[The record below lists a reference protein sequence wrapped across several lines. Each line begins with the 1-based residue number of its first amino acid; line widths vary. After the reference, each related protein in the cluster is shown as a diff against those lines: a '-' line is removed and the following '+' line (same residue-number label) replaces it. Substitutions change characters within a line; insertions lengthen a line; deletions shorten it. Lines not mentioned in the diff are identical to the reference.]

1 MSPFEI
7 ALLIAVGLMAGI
19 VNTLAGGGSLL
30 TVPLLVVFGLPGTI
44 ANGTNRVGILVQ
56 GVVACW
62 RFDAEGI
69 SELRSALPLLPP
81 VLLGSLIGAA
91 SATQIPDPIFEQIF
105 AGIMLILLIPILQG
119 RQRPAGQGRQRSSI
133 QGRQRGS
140 APEAQRWSPLKR
152 GIVLFGIGLYGGA
165 VQAGVGLLL
174 LFVLNRAGFDLARAN
189 AIKIV
194 IATALAIVTVPVFVL
209 HQQVAWLPAAYVSIG
224 FTIGATVGARVAVL
238 GGESAVRRTL
248 AVAVLVLAGH
258 LLGLY

>member
-1 MSPFEI
+1 VSPLEI
-7 ALLIAVGLMAGI
+7 ALLIAVGLAAGF

-30 TVPLLVVFGLPGTI
+30 TVPLLVVCGLPGTV

-81 VLLGSLIGAA
+81 ILLGSIVGAA
-91 SATQIPDPIFEQIF
+91 AATQIPDQTFEQIF
-105 AGIMLILLIPILQG
+105 AGIMLILLIPMLRG
-119 RQRPAGQGRQRSSI
+119 RRSTPAPG
-133 QGRQRGS
+133 
-140 APEAQRWSPLKR
+140 APRWSPLTR
-152 GIVLFGIGLYGGA
+152 GIVLFAIGIYGGA

-174 LFVLNRAGFDLARAN
+174 LFALNRAGFDLFRAN

-194 IATALAIVTVPVFVL
+194 IATALAIVTVPVFIFK
-209 HQQVAWLPAAYVSIG
+209 QQVAWLPAAFVSIG
-224 FTIGATVGARVAVL
+224 FTLGAAAGARFAVL
-238 GGESAVRRTL
+238 GGESAIRAAF
-248 AVAVLVLAGH
+248 AVAVLLLAGH

>member
-7 ALLIAVGLMAGI
+7 ALLIAVGLLAGI

-30 TVPLLVVFGLPGTI
+30 TVPLLVIFGLPGTI
-44 ANGTNRVGILVQ
+44 ANGTNRVGVLVQ
-56 GVVACW
+56 GLVACW

-91 SATQIPDPIFEQIF
+91 SATQIPDQIFEQIF
-105 AGIMLILLIPILQG
+105 AGIMLILLIPLLQG
-119 RQRPAGQGRQRSSI
+119 RQL
-133 QGRQRGS
+133 
-140 APEAQRWSPLKR
+140 APTPRIQRWSPLTR

-189 AIKIV
+189 AIKVV
-194 IATALAIVTVPVFVL
+194 IATALAIVTVPVFVFK
-209 HQQVAWLPAAYVSIG
+209 QQVAWLPAAFVSIG
-224 FTIGATVGARVAVL
+224 FTIGATVGARFAVL
-238 GGESAVRRTL
+238 GGESAIRQTL

-258 LLGLY
+258 LFGLY

>member
-1 MSPFEI
+1 VSPLEI
-7 ALLIAVGLMAGI
+7 ALLIAVGLVAGF

-30 TVPLLVVFGLPGTI
+30 TVPLLVIFGLPGTV

-81 VLLGSLIGAA
+81 VVLGSIVGAA
-91 SATQIPDPIFEQIF
+91 VATQIPDQIFEQIF
-105 AGIMLILLIPILQG
+105 AGVMLVLLIPILRG
-119 RQRPAGQGRQRSSI
+119 RHLPSAAG
-133 QGRQRGS
+133 
-140 APEAQRWSPLKR
+140 AQRWSPLTR
-152 GIVLFGIGLYGGA
+152 GFVLFAIGVYGGA

-174 LFVLNRAGFDLARAN
+174 LFALNRAGFDLFRAN

-194 IATALAIVTVPVFVL
+194 IATALAIVTVPVFIFE
-209 HQQVAWLPAAYVSIG
+209 QQVAWLPAVFVSIG
-224 FTIGATVGARVAVL
+224 FTLGATVGARLAVI
-238 GGESAVRRTL
+238 GGESAIRRAL
-248 AVAVLVLAGH
+248 AVAVLALAGH

>member
-7 ALLIAVGLMAGI
+7 ALLIAVGLVAGV

-30 TVPLLVVFGLPGTI
+30 TVPLLVIFGLPGTI

-81 VLLGSLIGAA
+81 ILLGSIIGAA
-91 SATQIPDPIFEQIF
+91 AATQISDSTFEKIF
-105 AGIMLILLIPILQG
+105 AGIMLVLLIPIFQG
-119 RQRPAGQGRQRSSI
+119 SPQPA
-133 QGRQRGS
+133 
-140 APEAQRWSPLKR
+140 APGGPRWSPWTRNL
-152 GIVLFGIGLYGGA
+152 ILFAIGLYGGA

-174 LFVLNRAGFDLARAN
+174 LIALNRAGFELARAN

-194 IATALAIVTVPVFVL
+194 IATALALVTVPVFVFER
-209 HQQVAWLPAAYVSIG
+209 QVAWLPAAFVSIG
-224 FTIGATVGARVAVL
+224 FTIGAATGARLAAL
-238 GGESAVRRTL
+238 SGASAIRATL
-248 AVAVLVLAGH
+248 AVAVLILAGH
-258 LLGLY
+258 LFGLY

>member
-7 ALLIAVGLMAGI
+7 ALLIAVGLLAGI

-30 TVPLLVVFGLPGTI
+30 TVPLLVIFGVPGTI
-44 ANGTNRVGILVQ
+44 ANGTNRVGVLAQ

-91 SATQIPDPIFEQIF
+91 SATQIPDQIFEQIF
-105 AGIMLILLIPILQG
+105 AGIMLILLIPLLQG
-119 RQRPAGQGRQRSSI
+119 RQLP
-133 QGRQRGS
+133 S
-140 APEAQRWSPLKR
+140 APRVQRWSPLTR
-152 GIVLFGIGLYGGA
+152 AIVLFGIGLYGGA

-174 LFVLNRAGFDLARAN
+174 LFALHRAGFDLVRAN

-194 IATALAIVTVPVFVL
+194 IVTALAIVAVPVFVFE
-209 HQQVAWLPAAYVSIG
+209 QQVAWLPAVLVSIG
-224 FTIGATVGARVAVL
+224 FTLGSTAGVRIAVL
-238 GGESAVRRTL
+238 GGETAIRRVL
-248 AVAVLVLAGH
+248 AVVVLALAGH
-258 LLGLY
+258 LFDFY

>member
-7 ALLIAVGLMAGI
+7 ALLIAVGLLAGI

-30 TVPLLVVFGLPGTI
+30 TVPLLVIFGLPGTI

-91 SATQIPDPIFEQIF
+91 SATQIPDQIFEQIF
-105 AGIMLILLIPILQG
+105 AGIMLILLLPLLQG
-119 RQRPAGQGRQRSSI
+119 RQLP
-133 QGRQRGS
+133 S
-140 APEAQRWSPLKR
+140 APRDQGWSPLTR

-174 LFVLNRAGFDLARAN
+174 LFALNRAGFDLARAN
-189 AIKIV
+189 AIKVV
-194 IATALAIVTVPVFVL
+194 IATALATVTVPVFVFK
-209 HQQVAWLPAAYVSIG
+209 QQVAWLPAAFVSIG
-224 FTIGATVGARVAVL
+224 FTIGATAGARFAVL
-238 GGESAVRRTL
+238 GGESAIRRTL
-248 AVAVLVLAGH
+248 AVAILVLAGH
-258 LLGLY
+258 LFGLY

>member
-7 ALLIAVGLMAGI
+7 ALLIAVGLLAGI

-30 TVPLLVVFGLPGTI
+30 TVPLLVIFGLPGTI
-44 ANGTNRVGILVQ
+44 ANGTNRVGVLVQ

-91 SATQIPDPIFEQIF
+91 SATQIPDQIFEQIF
-105 AGIMLILLIPILQG
+105 AGIMLILLIPLLQG
-119 RQRPAGQGRQRSSI
+119 RQRPSVQGRQLPSTP
-133 QGRQRGS
+133 G
-140 APEAQRWSPLKR
+140 AQRWSPWTR
-152 GIVLFGIGLYGGA
+152 GIVLFAIGLYGGV

-194 IATALAIVTVPVFVL
+194 IATAIAILAVPVFVFK
-209 HQQVAWLPAAYVSIG
+209 QQVAWLPALFISIG
-224 FTIGATVGARVAVL
+224 FTIGATAGTRFAVL
-238 GGESAVRRTL
+238 GGESAIRRTL

-258 LLGLY
+258 MFGLY